1 MRLKTL
7 TSLAEN
13 TPLTSLQLIKSIIL
27 TLLGTIPLQNAL
39 QMPFPYSL
47 MFSIKARA
55 NRCHLLPT
63 SKPKHQARGMVYCS
77 STKKKGCAFL
87 HLPIKPTSS
96 QVDVPITTWWIP
108 QMLDFAG
115 KKLLVRSMSF
125 QGLKGPFQFLN
136 SVKSLGELTP
146 NFLFTTILQG
156 ASFSFSKLH
165 SHFEWM
171 KNFHAHASQEWGAL
185 TLPHLTKWQPSIGSA
200 PFQWKLRLGH

>member
-13 TPLTSLQLIKSIIL
+13 TPLTSLQLIKSITL

-96 QVDVPITTWWIP
+96 QVDVPITT
-108 QMLDFAG
+108 
-115 KKLLVRSMSF
+115 
-125 QGLKGPFQFLN
+125 
-136 SVKSLGELTP
+136 
-146 NFLFTTILQG
+146 
-156 ASFSFSKLH
+156 
-165 SHFEWM
+165 
-171 KNFHAHASQEWGAL
+171 
-185 TLPHLTKWQPSIGSA
+185 
-200 PFQWKLRLGH
+200 